1 MHCVRGA
8 SDYIKHVNKKNID
21 IILKY
26 VFPILDSAIE
36 ERMEV
41 LMGPSAV
48 SKPVGETVLLPCVVK
63 GFPLPVIRWM
73 RSSKVIGER

>member
-1 MHCVRGA
+1 MDTLCKRNTRLYKTSG
-8 SDYIKHVNKKNID
+8 
-21 IILKY
+21 ILKL
-26 VFPILDSAIE
+26 VFPVLDSTIE

-41 LMGPSAV
+41 LMAPSAM

-73 RSSKVIGER
+73 RNSKVVDER